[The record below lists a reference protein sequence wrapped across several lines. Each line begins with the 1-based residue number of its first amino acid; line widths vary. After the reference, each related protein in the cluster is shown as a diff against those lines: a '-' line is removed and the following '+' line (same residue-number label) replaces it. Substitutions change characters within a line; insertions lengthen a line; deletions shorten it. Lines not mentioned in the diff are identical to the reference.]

1 MSEHEHPNVTL
12 VRRGYQAFGEGD
24 MAWMAQNV
32 ASDVV
37 WHVPGD
43 NVQSGDKVGLDATLA
58 FFGDTM
64 QLTGGTFRLDIH
76 DVVGGDDHVVALT
89 TVTGSRPDGRTL
101 STRAVQVLHVRDG
114 KAVESWNYNEDQ
126 PAVDAFFKD

>member
-12 VRRGYQAFGEGD
+12 VRRGYQAFAEGD
-24 MAWMAQNV
+24 MAWIAQNV
-32 ASDVV
+32 PPDVV

-64 QLTGGTFRLDIH
+64 QLTGGTFRFDVH
-76 DVVGGDDHVVALT
+76 DVVGGDDHVVALAT
-89 TVTGSRPDGRTL
+89 LTGSRPDGRTL
-101 STRAVQVLHVRDG
+101 STRGVQVYHVGDG
-114 KAVESWNYNEDQ
+114 KAVESWSYNEDQ
-126 PAVDAFFKD
+126 SVVDAFFND